1 MNAAVVELLKALK
14 EQSVETP
21 VSFILET
28 LHAQEPDPSHAM
40 AELQTWFQSL
50 DPNGQ
55 DFATWLIYETASYVS
70 MGALELMMGVSTE
83 DERPS
88 DVTIEARHKTHG
100 VADFSAEA
108 PESVLVHF
116 EELLA
121 EDVSD

>member
-1 MNAAVVELLKALK
+1 MNAAIVELLKALK

-28 LHAQEPDPSHAM
+28 LHAEEPDPSHAM

-70 MGALELMMGVSTE
+70 MGALELMMGVSTDKE
-83 DERPS
+83 TRP
-88 DVTIEARHKTHG
+88 DVSVQVTHKEHG

-116 EELLA
+116 EDLLA